1 MAYTIAF
8 FGTKPYD
15 ESSFTDKNK
24 EFGFEIRYYKGHL
37 NKNNVL
43 LTQGVDAVCI
53 FVNDIADAEVLRI
66 MASNGV
72 KLLALRCAGF
82 NNVDLNAAAAAG
94 ITVVRVPAVF
104 TLCGCR
110 IYRSSHAIPQPENSP
125 CLLAYQGRKLFPSR
139 THGVRYARKNSR
151 HHRHG
156 KDCKDPDPYSERV
169 RHEHIGLR
177 PLSGL

>member
-53 FVNDIADAEVLRI
+53 LMILPMRKYS
-66 MASNGV
+66 ASW
-72 KLLALRCAGF
+72 LP
-82 NNVDLNAAAAAG
+82 
-94 ITVVRVPAVF
+94 T
-104 TLCGCR
+104 
-110 IYRSSHAIPQPENSP
+110 E
-125 CLLAYQGRKLFPSR
+125 
-139 THGVRYARKNSR
+139 
-151 HHRHG
+151 
-156 KDCKDPDPYSERV
+156 
-169 RHEHIGLR
+169 
-177 PLSGL
+177 

>member
-15 ESSFTDKNK
+15 ESSFNDKNK

-53 FVNDIADAEVLRI
+53 FVNDVADAEVIRV
-66 MASNGV
+66 MAANGV

-82 NNVDLNAAAAAG
+82 NNVDLDAAAAAG
-94 ITVVRVPAVF
+94 ITVVRVPAYSPYAVAEYTVALMLSLNRKIVF
-104 TLCGCR
+104 IVMITCFLR
-110 IYRSSHAIPQPENSP
+110 NKLPDIFHLSTFHEIYPTSSPQESIETASFIAFNS
-125 CLLAYQGRKLFPSR
+125 YQ
-139 THGVRYARKNSR
+139 
-151 HHRHG
+151 
-156 KDCKDPDPYSERV
+156 
-169 RHEHIGLR
+169 
-177 PLSGL
+177 